1 MELYEEW
8 EADHI
13 NYNIEEYSPNELIQ
27 ILEIVVPNEESIL
40 KKTNYF
46 IEKFENENKP
56 ELSSFFKEAQ
66 EKLLENLPDTQ
77 TVTVVNNKTGEE
89 ETKDLVDVWF
99 QDQNIPQG
107 KNPIQYN
114 KNTNRKQTID
124 VFDNN
129 HFPMKDDRLGVNETF
144 PVPVAQGQL
153 NPNITNTY
161 TRFINIDTAYRLNAN
176 SEGDNFRYRDLTSQ
190 HLSSYSSSNFTFDLN
205 ERLDKVLRLQL
216 VSVNIPLS
224 WYAIDDAYGTN
235 TFAINDTIISIK
247 SGNYSKIEIIDA
259 IQTQLTLAD
268 PSYNITFDH
277 INQKVTI
284 GLKSNDILYFYKDE
298 GVLSSSN
305 GKKNYN
311 LGWILGFRNSE
322 YYSEVATDLVD
333 GIYYYESESLID
345 ITGTKYIYMV
355 LDDFNNNVHDKGI
368 VGIENRSSQITLPY
382 LTKNRNFDLSY
393 NDCVSV
399 EKKPVPVIQQGNP
412 RQITRKQQ
420 YSINQI
426 IQNRQKLTKD
436 YFNSPTMNNI
446 LAILPVNTDNLNSRL
461 LIAPMQLETNIRIY
475 FGPVNIERMKIR
487 LLDDKGNVLNLNGAD
502 WSFTIVSTHLY
513 QY

>member
-1 MELYEEW
+1 M
-8 EADHI
+8 
-13 NYNIEEYSPNELIQ
+13 
-27 ILEIVVPNEESIL
+27 
-40 KKTNYF
+40 
-46 IEKFENENKP
+46 
-56 ELSSFFKEAQ
+56 
-66 EKLLENLPDTQ
+66 
-77 TVTVVNNKTGEE
+77 
-89 ETKDLVDVWF
+89 
-99 QDQNIPQG
+99 
-107 KNPIQYN
+107 
-114 KNTNRKQTID
+114 
-124 VFDNN
+124 
-129 HFPMKDDRLGVNETF
+129 
-144 PVPVAQGQL
+144 
-153 NPNITNTY
+153 
-161 TRFINIDTAYRLNAN
+161 
-176 SEGDNFRYRDLTSQ
+176 TSQ